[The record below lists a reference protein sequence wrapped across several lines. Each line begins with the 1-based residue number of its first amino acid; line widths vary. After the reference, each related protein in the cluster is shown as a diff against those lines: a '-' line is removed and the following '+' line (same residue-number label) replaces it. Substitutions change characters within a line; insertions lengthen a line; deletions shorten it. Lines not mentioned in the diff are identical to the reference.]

1 MKMDFNLEKSI
12 AVLERTP
19 ATLTAMLL
27 GLPEEWLMS
36 NEGGESWSP
45 YDVLGHLVSLEAS
58 DWIPRART
66 ILEAGTSR
74 DLDPVDR
81 FAMFTESKGKS
92 LEQLLDEFAE
102 RRQQSIKTLRAMNL
116 TEADLARKGRHPAF
130 GEVTL
135 GQLLATWT
143 VHDLNHIHQIVQTMS
158 RQYTEAVGAWREY
171 LLILG

>member
-1 MKMDFNLEKSI
+1 MDFDLEKSI
-12 AVLERTP
+12 AVLERSP
-19 ATLTAMLL
+19 ATLRAMLL

-36 NEGGESWSP
+36 NEGGDSWSP
-45 YDVLGHLVSLEAS
+45 YDVVGHLVSLERS

-66 ILEAGTSR
+66 ILHHGTSR

-81 FAMFTESKGKS
+81 FAMFTESRGKS
-92 LEQLLDEFAE
+92 IEQLLDELAAL
-102 RRQQSIKTLRAMNL
+102 RQESIATLRAFNL
-116 TEADLARKGRHPAF
+116 TEADFSRKGRHPAF

-143 VHDLNHIHQIVQTMS
+143 VHDLNHIHQIAQTMS
-158 RQYTEAVGAWREY
+158 HQYLEAVGKWREY